1 VYRDGRGGIPIAARL
16 THPLTP
22 FVDALPIAPRRLIS
36 GPTRLTVRLETATHR
51 FHRDLPPSR
60 VWTYGGQIP
69 GPTIEVHRGVQVEV
83 EWDNGLEDRLP
94 VTVVAASS
102 HESEGVPV
110 QCLPGRGDGRADM
123 AAAALSGFSVVH
135 LHGGVTPASSDGWT
149 ENIAAPGQRALHTYP
164 NDQRAAMLWYHDHVM
179 GVTRLSVYA
188 GLAGLWIVRDE
199 REHELDLPEGPP
211 YELPLLLSDR
221 NFDVGPDGGLTG
233 RLLHKRDPEIMECF
247 SPFTTVNGKIWPIAE
262 VEPTTYRV
270 RVLNGSNAR
279 TFRLVLMRDG
289 TPDHERIVQIGT
301 EGGLLLSPVTL
312 PPQGLVLASAERAD
326 LLVDFSDLAPG
337 TELTVLNTAR
347 APFDGTFADPA
358 TAGAVD
364 LDGLLPYPEVLRFR
378 LIQGARRRRS
388 TPEVLTSD
396 FARLTRD
403 DLANSPVRAVALVEL
418 ESDVDGA
425 PPMLTLRE
433 LIEDPAGDDR
443 VVTVLDERDGRHEET
458 RWRTVASRFED
469 TVTFFPMLGEPEIWR
484 FINLTEDTHPI
495 HVHLTSFQ
503 LLGRMAS
510 VVELDRGATTRG
522 ATAAV
527 VHIGRQPDDTIP
539 HELDENELG
548 LKDTVRVN
556 PNEVVDIAVR
566 FEVFAGRYMYHCH
579 ILEHEDHDMMRP
591 FVVMPQELMPFMER
605 HGRDGEAMHGMNA
618 EHTET

>member
-1 VYRDGRGGIPIAARL
+1 
-16 THPLTP
+16 
-22 FVDALPIAPRRLIS
+22 
-36 GPTRLTVRLETATHR
+36 
-51 FHRDLPPSR
+51 
-60 VWTYGGQIP
+60 
-69 GPTIEVHRGVQVEV
+69 
-83 EWDNGLEDRLP
+83 
-94 VTVVAASS
+94 
-102 HESEGVPV
+102 
-110 QCLPGRGDGRADM
+110 
-123 AAAALSGFSVVH
+123 
-135 LHGGVTPASSDGWT
+135 
-149 ENIAAPGQRALHTYP
+149 
-164 NDQRAAMLWYHDHVM
+164 
-179 GVTRLSVYA
+179 VTRLSVYA
-188 GLAGLWIVRDE
+188 GLAGLWIVRDQ

-221 NFDVGPDGGLTG
+221 NLDVGSDGGLTG
-233 RLLHKRDPEIMECF
+233 RLLHKRDPVIMECF

-262 VEPTTYRV
+262 VEPRTYRV

-279 TFRLVLMRDG
+279 TFRLVLVRDG

-347 APFDGTFADPA
+347 APFDGTFADPT

-378 LIQGARRRRS
+378 LTQGARRRRS
-388 TPEVLTSD
+388 TPQVLTSD
-396 FARLTRD
+396 FARLARD

-418 ESDVDGA
+418 ESEVDGA
-425 PPMLTLRE
+425 PPMLTMRE
-433 LIEDPAGDDR
+433 LIEDPAGDDP

-469 TVTFFPMLGEPEIWR
+469 TVTFFPMLGGPEIWR

-510 VVELDRGATTRG
+510 VVELDRGATTTG
-522 ATAAV
+522 VTAAV
-527 VHIGRQPDDTIP
+527 VHIGRRPDDDIP
-539 HELDENELG
+539 HEVDENELG

-566 FEVFAGRYMYHCH
+566 FEAFAGRYMYHCH

-591 FVVMPQELMPFMER
+591 FVVMPEELMPFMER
-605 HGRDGEAMHGMNA
+605 HSMDGEVMRGMQA
-618 EHTET
+618 EHTDM

>member
-1 VYRDGRGGIPIAARL
+1 
-16 THPLTP
+16 
-22 FVDALPIAPRRLIS
+22 
-36 GPTRLTVRLETATHR
+36 
-51 FHRDLPPSR
+51 
-60 VWTYGGQIP
+60 VWTYGGHIP

-83 EWDNGLEDRLP
+83 EWDNGLEGPLP

-102 HESEGVPV
+102 HESDGVPV
-110 QCLPGRGDGRADM
+110 QCLPGRGDGRPDI

-135 LHGGVTPASSDGWT
+135 LHGGITPASSDGWT

-164 NDQRAAMLWYHDHVM
+164 NDQRAGMLWYHDHVM

-221 NFDVGPDGGLTG
+221 NFDVGSDGGLTG
-233 RLLHKRDPEIMECF
+233 QLLHKRDPEIMECF
-247 SPFTTVNGKIWPIAE
+247 SPFTTVNGKIWPIAD

-279 TFRLVLMRDG
+279 TFRLVLVRDG
-289 TPDHERIVQIGT
+289 TPDHGRIVQIGT

-312 PPQGLVLASAERAD
+312 PAQGLVLASAERAD

-358 TAGAVD
+358 TAGEVD

-378 LIQGARRRRS
+378 VIQGARRPRS
-388 TPEVLTSD
+388 TPHVLTSD

-403 DLANSPVRAVALVEL
+403 DLADCRVRAVALVEL
-418 ESDVDGA
+418 ESDVDGE

-433 LIEDPAGDDR
+433 LSDDPAGDDR
-443 VVTVLDERDGRHEET
+443 VVTVLDERDGRHELT

-469 TVTFFPMLGEPEIWR
+469 TVTFFPLLGEPEIWR
-484 FINLTEDTHPI
+484 LINLTEDTHPI

-503 LLGRMAS
+503 LLGRLAS
-510 VVELDRGATTRG
+510 VMELDKGATTRL
-522 ATAAV
+522 ATTAV
-527 VHIGRQPDDTIP
+527 VHIGRQPGDNIP
-539 HELDENELG
+539 HGLDENELG

-591 FVVMPQELMPFMER
+591 FVVMPGELMPFMER
-605 HGRDGEAMHGMNA
+605 HGRDGDAMKSMDA
-618 EHTET
+618 EHAET